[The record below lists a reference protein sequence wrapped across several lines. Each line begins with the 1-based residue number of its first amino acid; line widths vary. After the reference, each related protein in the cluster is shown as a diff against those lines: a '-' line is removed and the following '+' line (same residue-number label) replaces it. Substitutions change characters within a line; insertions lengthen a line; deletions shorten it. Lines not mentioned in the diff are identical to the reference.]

1 MRKLWF
7 TTAIAC
13 ACAAS
18 LLTLS
23 AATADPAGGPGTVTS
38 IAPLAAVATLP
49 GSVNS
54 TRIIYRTSTA
64 NNVPTEASAAVYF
77 PPGPAP
83 AGGWPVIA
91 WAHGTVGL
99 GDDCAY
105 SITGPS
111 AAERD
116 WAYLGTWLQ
125 QGYAIVAADYAG
137 LGTPDEHPYLNGMVM
152 AHNVVDAVQAATRQ
166 YSSLAKKWAVVG
178 QSQGAGAAAY
188 TARYAT
194 EFGGPELDYR
204 GAVTTGVPAYIE
216 DVLLPLA
223 PHMPPIKLSPHSTA
237 YVLYILNGLR
247 TTYGDTVGQSPSENR
262 AGPSGGEAAA
272 YSDTVGQSPS
282 ENRAGPSGGEAAAY
296 RDTVGQSPSENR
308 AGPSGGEAAA
318 YRDTVGQSPSENRA
332 GPSGGEAA
340 AYPTLN
346 IESFLTD
353 AGREWLTR
361 ARDACIGPLGD
372 ELAARGVVLGD
383 LFSRPLLEIPDLHGF
398 LARYMAL
405 PESGYNKPLFIG
417 QGLRDTD
424 VITPESLRWAAVLKA
439 NGQPVTLHTYPT
451 DHSGTVNA
459 SLPDSLPFVH
469 NLFA

>member
-13 ACAAS
+13 TCAAS
-18 LLTLS
+18 LLTLP

-38 IAPLAAVATLP
+38 IAPLAAVATPP

-204 GAVTTGVPAYIE
+204 GAVTTGVPAYVE

-247 TTYGDTVGQSPSENR
+247 TTYGDAAGQSPSENR

-272 YSDTVGQSPS
+272 YGDAAGQSPS
-282 ENRAGPSGGEAAAY
+282 ENRAGPSGGEAAA
-296 RDTVGQSPSENR
+296 S
-308 AGPSGGEAAA
+308 
-318 YRDTVGQSPSENRA
+318 
-332 GPSGGEAA
+332 
-340 AYPTLN
+340 PTLN